1 MTLFEELTGAIRPL
15 YLAPIRGRRKVSFAL
30 DGEVAHEQRLV
41 EEAAKEAAKQ
51 AAAEGKPSSF
61 YLILAALRDG
71 RARFE
76 SDIAEVT
83 SLRYTTVENVLH
95 RLRRRGEV
103 EQTHVGCFRLWSKT
117 STTTP
122 DDAQGVCT
130 VANESVR

>member
-1 MTLFEELTGAIRPL
+1 MTLLEELMGTMRRP
-15 YLAPIRGRRKVSFAL
+15 YLSSIRGRRKVSFAL
-30 DGEVAHEQRLV
+30 DGEVEHERKLV
-41 EEAAKEAAKQ
+41 EESAQEAAQQ
-51 AAAEGKPSSF
+51 AAAEGRPSSF

-117 STTTP
+117 STTTTG
-122 DDAQGVCT
+122 DS
-130 VANESVR
+130 E